1 MTILQMVL
9 ILAIFHRAL
18 RVPGEPDRDRERA
31 HRPGRGDR
39 VGS

>member
-18 RVPGEPDRDRERA
+18 RVPEKPVSEGERA
-31 HRPGRGDR
+31 HRPWR
-39 VGS
+39 